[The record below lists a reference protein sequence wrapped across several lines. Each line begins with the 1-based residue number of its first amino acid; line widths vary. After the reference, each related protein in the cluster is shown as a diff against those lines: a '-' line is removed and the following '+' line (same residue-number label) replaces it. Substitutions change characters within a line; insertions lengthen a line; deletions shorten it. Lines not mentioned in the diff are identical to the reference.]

1 MKLSRKKLR
10 ALIREEIGRNF
21 HTLETNPPFTFE
33 NVPGIDVSIYP
44 AEVGTT
50 YYVDIVVE
58 ENDDLSSPTRS
69 FMDEEEARMFARQYV
84 EKIQSMLMASGNL

>member
-33 NVPGIDVSIYP
+33 NVPGK
-44 AEVGTT
+44 
-50 YYVDIVVE
+50 
-58 ENDDLSSPTRS
+58 TR
-69 FMDEEEARMFARQYV
+69 MDFVLVHPPMKIASHCANFAI
-84 EKIQSMLMASGNL
+84 EKIKFE